1 MPARRSGRSR
11 SARLASS
18 ATIEHP
24 TATHLAK
31 LAIQSAQD
39 RTVRPGRDGIS
50 YLIEAKRHGI
60 VTPLSP
66 NYEREILRITEKR
79 RLKNHLQASSA
90 DDAHKRGALSED
102 SILLAPWARGWRTSC
117 RAAFKW
123 HREPFFNQDR
133 PNVTAVG
140 FQCSATHFRRVD
152 FGYGAFADGRIGK
165 VEQPALL
172 GECHVSAP
180 LPLELHQQFFGNSPE
195 RISPRRRQ
203 PIEPALHRGID
214 TVGEHSSKIRSSAVA
229 AAMPGWH
236 QLP

>member
-66 NYEREILRITEKR
+66 NY
-79 RLKNHLQASSA
+79 

-123 HREPFFNQDR
+123 HREP
-133 PNVTAVG
+133 
-140 FQCSATHFRRVD
+140 
-152 FGYGAFADGRIGK
+152 
-165 VEQPALL
+165 
-172 GECHVSAP
+172 
-180 LPLELHQQFFGNSPE
+180 
-195 RISPRRRQ
+195 
-203 PIEPALHRGID
+203 
-214 TVGEHSSKIRSSAVA
+214 
-229 AAMPGWH
+229 
-236 QLP
+236 

>member
-1 MPARRSGRSR
+1 WPS
-11 SARLASS
+11 
-18 ATIEHP
+18 
-24 TATHLAK
+24 
-31 LAIQSAQD
+31 QSAQD

-66 NYEREILRITEKR
+66 NY
-79 RLKNHLQASSA
+79 

-180 LPLELHQQFFGNSPE
+180 LPLELHQQFFRQQPGTYFPSPPSAY
-195 RISPRRRQ
+195 RAGVASRDRYCRR
-203 PIEPALHRGID
+203 
-214 TVGEHSSKIRSSAVA
+214 AVA
-229 AAMPGWH
+229 WLRRVCHARAST
-236 QLP
+236 